1 MTGAAENR
9 ASSTPGRLHTYL
21 GSAPGVGKTFSML
34 AEGRRRADGG
44 ERVVIGWIERHGRS
58 ETRAQRGDLEVIPP
72 RQAPY
77 RGSVFSDLD
86 VAGVLASGAEVV
98 LVDELAH
105 SVPDTGRGRWEDVA
119 DILAAGIDV
128 VTTTNVANLE
138 SVRDYAARLTGVGV
152 VESVPDDFVRA
163 GEVTVVP
170 TTVDALRQRILAGK
184 IYSAE
189 RVGGALA
196 DYFQASNLE
205 ALNELCASWVTGN
218 VDEAGPELLYRHG
231 LATRPVVVAGVSG
244 SRRGEDVIKAA
255 AKLASDEDA
264 ELLVVHVDVDSGS
277 TARRRELARNRDLAL
292 ELGGRFSEIEGIAP
306 ARALADVARS
316 GGAARVVVAGGRS
329 RLRKPARLS
338 MASRLRRLLPDAI
351 IEET

>member
-1 MTGAAENR
+1 
-9 ASSTPGRLHTYL
+9 
-21 GSAPGVGKTFSML
+21 
-34 AEGRRRADGG
+34 
-44 ERVVIGWIERHGRS
+44 
-58 ETRAQRGDLEVIPP
+58 
-72 RQAPY
+72 
-77 RGSVFSDLD
+77 
-86 VAGVLASGAEVV
+86 
-98 LVDELAH
+98 
-105 SVPDTGRGRWEDVA
+105 VA

-138 SVRDYAARLTGVGV
+138 SVRDYAAHLTGVGV

-218 VDEAGPELLYRHG
+218 VDEVGPELLYRHG

-316 GGAARVVVAGGRS
+316 RGAARVVVAGGRS

-338 MASRLRRLLPDAI
+338 MASRLRRLLPDTI